1 MSNEVYNHI
10 ENKYKPNEPIFLAE
24 LDIPKKSMFRS
35 GSILSVDE
43 VVRKKYL
50 QDGINCCGYMG
61 GILFANQ
68 LGLTTQVPAL
78 YEVYTNKATTE
89 YRETRLANLCV
100 ILRTPYCEIDAENAE
115 ILQFLDLIKEVVD
128 ISEVD
133 GEELTN
139 RLLGYMK
146 KKNI

>member
-24 LDIPKKSMFRS
+24 LDIPKKSMSRF
-35 GSILSVDE
+35 GLTLSVDE
-43 VVRKKYL
+43 VIRKKYL

-89 YRETRLANLCV
+89 YRETRLANLRV
-100 ILRTPYCEIDAENAE
+100 ILRTQYCEIDAENAE
-115 ILQFLDLIKEVVD
+115 IL
-128 ISEVD
+128 
-133 GEELTN
+133 
-139 RLLGYMK
+139 
-146 KKNI
+146 